1 MEKSKQK
8 FRENQTNYPFLSPQ
22 TSLNVT
28 REINAGLHRAKGIT
42 TDSEKEIVQIKKKF
56 LAADF
61 PSRFINSV
69 CNDFLNKENNHDNND
84 FIILPG
90 FFDIKSLV
98 VLIEIP
104 YCDKNEV
111 VSKQIIR
118 KFSKFANDKYDI
130 RIK

>member
-22 TSLNVT
+22 TSLNVA
-28 REINAGLHRAKGIT
+28 REINAGLHRAKGIA
-42 TDSEKEIVQIKKKF
+42 TDFEKKIVQIKKKF

-84 FIILPG
+84 FIIPPG
-90 FFDIKSLV
+90 FFDIKPLV
-98 VLIEIP
+98 ILIEIP
-104 YCDKNEV
+104 YCDKN
-111 VSKQIIR
+111 
-118 KFSKFANDKYDI
+118 
-130 RIK
+130 